1 MLSKWQTHSDSF
13 NNKKEKKRIQ
23 KKNNNKKKQ
32 QQFVVMIQKM
42 HYFIDVFSQSRFQS
56 NQNYVIYM

>member
-1 MLSKWQTHSDSF
+1 MPSKWQTHSDSF
-13 NNKKEKKRIQ
+13 NNKNEKKRIQ
-23 KKNNNKKKQ
+23 KKQKKQ

-56 NQNYVIYM
+56 KQNYVIYM